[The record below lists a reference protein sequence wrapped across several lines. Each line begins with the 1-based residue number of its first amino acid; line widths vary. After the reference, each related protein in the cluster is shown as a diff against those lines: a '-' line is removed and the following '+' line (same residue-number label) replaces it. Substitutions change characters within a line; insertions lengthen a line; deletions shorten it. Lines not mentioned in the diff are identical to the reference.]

1 MDLHKIKRKN
11 FRISVKG
18 NDAVSIKIN
27 TVPYDV
33 IDLNDGGIGIKLS
46 AEDIFVAVGD
56 EMVLEL
62 KIQDLVQTLRGKVA
76 HISPS
81 GSEEFLC
88 GIQFLDMDDK
98 TRTKLLDFLESC
110 RKKIFK
116 ED

>member
-11 FRISVKG
+11 FRINVKG

-33 IDLNDGGIGIKLS
+33 IDLNDGGIGIGLT

-56 EMVLEL
+56 ELMLEL
-62 KIQDLVQTLRGKVA
+62 KIDNLVQTIRGKVV

-81 GSEEFLC
+81 GSKEFIC
-88 GIQFLDMDDK
+88 GIQFLDIDAK
-98 TRTKLLDFLESC
+98 TKSKLLEFLDSC
-110 RKKIFK
+110 REKIFK
-116 ED
+116 EE